1 MIDSHCHL
9 DHESLLSDLSNIIKR
24 SKEVGIQKILT
35 ISTTLE
41 SFKKIR
47 EIIRIDEMIY
57 GTIGIHPHDSE
68 DYQITSEYIVE
79 KLKKNPRIIGIGETG
94 LDFFYNNSEKDKQI
108 LSFKQHIKA
117 SIETKTPL
125 IVHSRNAEDE
135 TFDILNTYKD
145 KNLKILMHCFTGTKK
160 FAEKLLTLNSF
171 FSASGIITF
180 KNSINLQ
187 ETFKF
192 LPLDKILIETDSPF
206 LAPVPNRGK
215 KNEPSFIDFTAKK
228 LAEIKN
234 ISKTELI
241 KSTTDNFNKL
251 FFN

>member
-9 DHESLLSDLSNIIKR
+9 DHEALLSDLSNVIKR
-24 SKEVGIQKILT
+24 SKDIGIEKLLT
-35 ISTTLE
+35 ISTTLK
-41 SFKKIR
+41 SFEIIKKI
-47 EIIRIDEMIY
+47 IKIDEMIY
-57 GTIGIHPHDSE
+57 GTIGIHPHESGND
-68 DYQITSEYIVE
+68 QITSDYIVE
-79 KLKKNPRIIGIGETG
+79 KLNKNPKIIGIGETG

-108 LSFKQHIKA
+108 FSFKQHIEA
-117 SIETKTPL
+117 SIKSNVPL
-125 IVHSRNAEDE
+125 IIHSRNAEDE
-135 TFDILNTYKD
+135 TFKILNNYKG
-145 KNLKILMHCFTGTKK
+145 KNLKILMHCFTGTKE

-180 KNSINLQ
+180 KNSIDLQ

-241 KSTTDNFNKL
+241 KFTSDNFNKL